1 MGIPATE
8 TGGEQ
13 EGGRYGAIEPR
24 PWRATQPVRIATV
37 ASGWSQ
43 QGIGGADGYLALCS
57 AMGTI
62 RTRSRCARPHFG
74 QGRPVSSPPS
84 RPEEREG
91 IRGRHDSYAHEQNA
105 LGALSP
111 PGRRGMR
118 ERAVTGPCP
127 TAGTETPSR
136 SGETAPADRPAGT

>member
-1 MGIPATE
+1 M
-8 TGGEQ
+8 
-13 EGGRYGAIEPR
+13 
-24 PWRATQPVRIATV
+24 
-37 ASGWSQ
+37 
-43 QGIGGADGYLALCS
+43 
-57 AMGTI
+57 
-62 RTRSRCARPHFG
+62 
-74 QGRPVSSPPS
+74 
-84 RPEEREG
+84 
-91 IRGRHDSYAHEQNA
+91 HDSYAHEQNA

>member
-1 MGIPATE
+1 
-8 TGGEQ
+8 
-13 EGGRYGAIEPR
+13 
-24 PWRATQPVRIATV
+24 
-37 ASGWSQ
+37 
-43 QGIGGADGYLALCS
+43 
-57 AMGTI
+57 MGTI

-91 IRGRHDSYAHEQNA
+91 IRGMHDSYAHEQNA

-136 SGETAPADRPAGT
+136 SGETAPADRPAGTCQRLAGEEGRPMQEFSIGELFWIFYILS